1 MCDHSSPSDD
11 LTHYLYSINGR
22 ARVIP
27 ALSALAAAAAAAAA
41 TALAALA
48 ATALSTI
55 ASKKQTCFATHGE
68 GRCSF
73 QNLVTPT
80 GFYMLNSWSAQ
91 LYRPVAPGSVCT
103 RIRSVGGRG
112 QFAALSARAELP
124 EGFLLP
130 PFADPASYIDQFCGK
145 WISAKQIVLRK

>member
-1 MCDHSSPSDD
+1 MPLDD
-11 LTHYLYSINGR
+11 FG
-22 ARVIP
+22 
-27 ALSALAAAAAAAAA
+27 SAQMTAAAAA

-48 ATALSTI
+48 ATALSTT

-80 GFYMLNSWSAQ
+80 GFYIAQ
-91 LYRPVAPGSVCT
+91 LYLPVASGSVCT

-112 QFAALSARAELP
+112 QFAALSARA
-124 EGFLLP
+124 
-130 PFADPASYIDQFCGK
+130 
-145 WISAKQIVLRK
+145 

>member
-55 ASKKQTCFATHGE
+55 ASKS
-68 GRCSF
+68 R
-73 QNLVTPT
+73 
-80 GFYMLNSWSAQ
+80 Q
-91 LYRPVAPGSVCT
+91 LYYNSTAPSHRGVCASGLVQPMREDNSLLSVC
-103 RIRSVGGRG
+103 
-112 QFAALSARAELP
+112 
-124 EGFLLP
+124 
-130 PFADPASYIDQFCGK
+130 AS
-145 WISAKQIVLRK
+145 

>member
-1 MCDHSSPSDD
+1 M
-11 LTHYLYSINGR
+11 G
-22 ARVIP
+22 
-27 ALSALAAAAAAAAA
+27 AAAAATAAAAAAALAAAAAA

-80 GFYMLNSWSAQ
+80 GFYMLNST
-91 LYRPVAPGSVCT
+91 APSLEECVHPDSFSRWERTIRCSVC
-103 RIRSVGGRG
+103 
-112 QFAALSARAELP
+112 
-124 EGFLLP
+124 
-130 PFADPASYIDQFCGK
+130 AS
-145 WISAKQIVLRK
+145 

>member
-1 MCDHSSPSDD
+1 MPLDD
-11 LTHYLYSINGR
+11 FG
-22 ARVIP
+22 
-27 ALSALAAAAAAAAA
+27 SAQMTAAAAA

-80 GFYMLNSWSAQ
+80 G
-91 LYRPVAPGSVCT
+91 LYLPVASGSVCT

-112 QFAALSARAELP
+112 QFAALSARA
-124 EGFLLP
+124 
-130 PFADPASYIDQFCGK
+130 
-145 WISAKQIVLRK
+145 